1 VNILLI
7 RLRLIGD
14 VVFTT
19 PVIRALKR
27 RFPQAR
33 LAYVVEP
40 HARAVVEGNPH
51 LDELIVAPA
60 PGTPRRLGED
70 LALVRRLRASR
81 YDLAIDLHGGPRSA
95 LLTWLSGATRRIGYE
110 IPARRWMYTD
120 RVARSRTLQP
130 RHSVVNQW
138 DLLGPLGF
146 GEPDPEI
153 DGTEM
158 PFSAGAAA
166 SAAERLRA
174 AGADPDNG
182 RLVVVHVSAGNPF
195 RRWPADAWVELLV
208 RLSRAEAGRTLLVL
222 SGPSERDAAR
232 EIGARARVQVGGSGG
247 IVDNVDVDLVELRAL
262 LERSALFVGGDSG
275 PLHVAGTTSVP
286 IVGLYGPTLP
296 ARSAPWRPSC
306 FVTESVELG
315 ELPCRP
321 CHQRTCEPGDFRC
334 LARITPARVAD
345 AAERALSRAAG
356 TAHAPRPG
364 VAHD

>member
-27 RFPQAR
+27 HFPQAR

-40 HARAVVEGNPH
+40 HARPVVEGNPH
-51 LDELIVAPA
+51 LDDLIVAPG
-60 PGTPRRLGED
+60 PGTPHRLVQD
-70 LALVRRLRASR
+70 LALVRQLRASR

-95 LLTWLSGATRRIGYE
+95 LLTWLSGAARRIGYE
-110 IPARRWMYTD
+110 IPARGWMYTD
-120 RVARSRTLQP
+120 RVARSRTLQA

-146 GEPDPEI
+146 GGPDPEQ

-158 PFSAGAAA
+158 PFSPGAAA
-166 SAAERLRA
+166 SAARRLRA
-174 AGADPDNG
+174 AGVELDG
-182 RLVVVHVSAGNPF
+182 RRLIVVHVSAGNPF
-195 RRWPADAWVELLV
+195 RRWPADAWVEFLV
-208 RLSRAEAGRTLLVL
+208 RLSRGDAGRTLLVL

-232 EIGARARVQVGGSGG
+232 AIGARARVQVGGSGG
-247 IVDNVDVDLVELRAL
+247 IVDNVDVDLAELRAL
-262 LERSALFVGGDSG
+262 LERAALFVGGDSG
-275 PLHVAGTTSVP
+275 PLHVAGTTGVP

-296 ARSAPWRPSC
+296 ARSAPWRPSR
-306 FVTESVELG
+306 FITESVELAD
-315 ELPCRP
+315 LPCRP

-334 LARITPARVAD
+334 LARITPAQVAD
-345 AAERALSRAAG
+345 AAERALGRAAG
-356 TAHAPRPG
+356 TTEAPRPG
-364 VAHD
+364 VGHD